1 MAFDLLYLLCFIV
14 LALLP
19 CSTMAQTS
27 KNISLGSSL
36 TAQNNDNSSW
46 SSPTGEFAFGFR
58 QIEKDGFLLAIWF
71 DKIPQKTI
79 VWSANRDSLV
89 PQGSKVELTSGGQ
102 FVLNDAE
109 GIQIW
114 DADSFSTEVSH
125 AAMLDTGNFV
135 LANRNSTYL
144 WESFDHPTD
153 TMLPTQILQQNF
165 ILRACYTMTN
175 YSTGRFLFSLQPDGN
190 LVLYTTN
197 FPQDSPNFAYWST
210 NTINTEIGFQVIFNQ
225 SGLIYLTSDNG
236 TILNT
241 VSGKPIATQDFYQ
254 RATLDYDGV
263 LRHYV
268 YPKSSGSSEERWST
282 SSFIPPNICRSITAE
297 VGGGAC
303 GFNSLCRLTDPG
315 QPTCQC
321 PNGYSPIDPND
332 VLKGCKQD
340 FVPQSCSARDAPS
353 PEDDFDFQEM
363 LNTNMPGDDYEHFKV
378 VSEDWCRQNC
388 LEDCFCDVAIFNTA
402 GDCFKK
408 GLPFSNG
415 MIDPTLSGTKALVK
429 IRKDNSTLKDGG
441 ANSKKKDD
449 LTLIIIGSVL
459 LSSSGILNF
468 ILPLITYVVVSRM
481 YSRKAVPVPPNY
493 QGMNLKYFTYEE
505 LKEAT
510 NEFKE
515 ELGRGASATV
525 FKGVLACDKG
535 KCVAV
540 KILDAKVREN
550 DLEFNAEVRAIG
562 RTNHRNLVQLLGFC
576 NEGQHRVL
584 VYEFMSNGTLASF
597 LFGETRPNWYQRRQI
612 ALGTARGLLYLHDEC
627 SCQIVHCD
635 IKPQNILLDDSFTAR
650 ISDFGL
656 AKLLRLDQTLTITG
670 IRGTKGYVA
679 PEWFKNL
686 PITAK
691 VDVYSF
697 GILLLEIICCRKK
710 FDEEAEDG
718 DQIILADWAY
728 DCYKQKKLHLLL
740 EKNDEAIEDIKMM
753 EKYVMIAMWCIQEDP
768 SLRPTMKKTIHML
781 EGTVEVSKPPDPS
794 SYISSIL

>member
-1 MAFDLLYLLCFIV
+1 MAFHLLYLLCFIV
-14 LALLP
+14 LVLLP

-36 TAQNNDNSSW
+36 TEQNDDNSSW
-46 SSPTGEFAFGFR
+46 PSPSGEFAFGFR

-71 DKIPQKTI
+71 DKIPEKTI

-89 PQGSKVELTSGGQ
+89 PQGSKVELTSGGR
-102 FVLNDAE
+102 FVLNDAK
-109 GIQIW
+109 GSQIW
-114 DADSFSTEVSH
+114 SANSSSTAISY

-153 TMLPTQILQQNF
+153 TMLPTQSLKQSGKLF
-165 ILRACYTMTN
+165 ARLTVTN
-175 YSTGRFLFSLQPDGN
+175 YSTGRFMFSLNPNGS
-190 LVLYTTN
+190 LMLYTTN
-197 FPQDSPNFAYWST
+197 FPQDSANFAYWSVK
-210 NTINTEIGFQVIFNQ
+210 NTEIGFQVIFNQ
-225 SGLIYLTSDNG
+225 SGLIYLTSKNG
-236 TILNT
+236 TILDT
-241 VSGKPIATQDFYQ
+241 ISGKPLATQDFYQ

-268 YPKSSGSSEERWST
+268 YPKSSSTSGERWPMAWST
-282 SSFIPPNICRSITAE
+282 SFFIPPNISLSIVKK
-297 VGGGAC
+297 VGSGAC
-303 GFNSLCRLTDPG
+303 GFNSLYRIDNTCEC
-315 QPTCQC
+315 PT
-321 PNGYSPIDPND
+321 GYSPIDPND
-332 VLKGCKQD
+332 ELKGCKQD
-340 FVPQSCSARDAPS
+340 FVPQSCNAPA
-353 PEDDFDFQEM
+353 DDFDFQEVP
-363 LNTNMPGDDYEHFKV
+363 NTNFPGLDYEQFQGMA
-378 VSEDWCRQNC
+378 EDQCRQNC
-388 LEDCFCDVAIFNTA
+388 LDDCFCAVAISNAA
-402 GDCFKK
+402 GECYMK
-408 GLPFSNG
+408 GLPFVNG
-415 MIDPTLSGTKALVK
+415 SIDSSIYGTKALVK
-429 IRKDNSTLKDGG
+429 FRKHNST
-441 ANSKKKDD
+441 SKKKDD
-449 LTLIIIGSVL
+449 STLIIVGSVL
-459 LSSSGILNF
+459 LSSLGILNF

-481 YSRKAVPVPPNY
+481 YSRKAVAVPPNY

-525 FKGVLACDKG
+525 FRGVLACDEG

-540 KILDAKVREN
+540 KILDAKQVRES

-576 NEGQHRVL
+576 NEGQHRIL

-597 LFGETRPNWYQRRQI
+597 LFGDTRPNWYQRREI
-612 ALGTARGLLYLHDEC
+612 ALGTARGLLYLHEEC
-627 SCQIVHCD
+627 SNQIVHCD
-635 IKPQNILLDDSFTAR
+635 IKPQNILLNDSFTAR

-656 AKLLRLDQTLTITG
+656 AKLLRLDQTRTITG

-728 DCYKQKKLHLLL
+728 DCYKHKKLHLLL

-753 EKYVMIAMWCIQEDP
+753 EKYVMIAMWCIQENP
-768 SLRPTMKKTIHML
+768 SLRPTMKKTIQML

-794 SYISSIL
+794 AYRSSILLDPAH

>member
-1 MAFDLLYLLCFIV
+1 MAFHLLYLLCFIV

-36 TAQNNDNSSW
+36 TAQNDDNSSW
-46 SSPTGEFAFGFR
+46 PSPSGEFAFGFR

-71 DKIPQKTI
+71 YKIPERTI

-89 PQGSKVELTSGGQ
+89 PQGSKVELTSGGR
-102 FVLNDAE
+102 FVLNDAK
-109 GIQIW
+109 GSQIW
-114 DADSFSTEVSH
+114 SADSSSTGVSY

-153 TMLPTQILQQNF
+153 TMLPTQSLQQSGKLF
-165 ILRACYTMTN
+165 ARYTVTN
-175 YSTGRFLFSLQPDGN
+175 YSTGRFMFSLQPDGN
-190 LVLYTTN
+190 LMLYTTN
-197 FPQDSPNFAYWST
+197 FPQDSPNFAYWSV
-210 NTINTEIGFQVIFNQ
+210 NTEIGFQVIFNQ
-225 SGLIYLTSDNG
+225 SGLIYLTSENG
-236 TILNT
+236 TILHT
-241 VSGKPIATQDFYQ
+241 ISGNPIATQDFYQ

-268 YPKSSGSSEERWST
+268 YPKSSSTSGERSPMAWST
-282 SSFIPPNICRSITAE
+282 SSFIPPNISLKIVE
-297 VGGGAC
+297 KVGSGAC
-303 GFNSLCRLTDPG
+303 GFNSLYRIDNTCEC
-315 QPTCQC
+315 PT
-321 PNGYSPIDPND
+321 GYSPIDPND
-332 VLKGCKQD
+332 ELKGCKQD
-340 FVPQSCSARDAPS
+340 FVPQSCNAPA
-353 PEDDFDFQEM
+353 DDFDFQEVP
-363 LNTNMPGDDYEHFKV
+363 NTNFPGLDYEQFQGMA
-378 VSEDWCRQNC
+378 EDRCRQNC
-388 LEDCFCDVAIFNTA
+388 LDDCFCAVAISNAA
-402 GDCFKK
+402 GECFMK
-408 GLPFSNG
+408 GLPFVNG
-415 MIDPTLSGTKALVK
+415 SIDNSIYGTKALVK
-429 IRKDNSTLKDGG
+429 FRKHNST
-441 ANSKKKDD
+441 SKKKDD
-449 LTLIIIGSVL
+449 STLIIVGSVL
-459 LSSSGILNF
+459 LSSLGILNF

-481 YSRKAVPVPPNY
+481 YSRKAVAVPPNY

-525 FKGVLACDKG
+525 FKGVLACDEG

-540 KILDAKVREN
+540 KILDAKQVREN

-576 NEGQHRVL
+576 NEGQYRIL
-584 VYEFMSNGTLASF
+584 VYEFMSKGTLASF
-597 LFGETRPNWYQRRQI
+597 LFGDTRPSWYQRRQI
-612 ALGTARGLLYLHDEC
+612 ALGTARGLLYLHEEC
-627 SCQIVHCD
+627 SSQIVHCD

-656 AKLLRLDQTLTITG
+656 AKLFRLDQTRTTTG

-718 DQIILADWAY
+718 DQMILADWAY
-728 DCYKQKKLHLLL
+728 DCYKHKKLHLLL

-753 EKYVMIAMWCIQEDP
+753 EKYVKIAMWCIQENP
-768 SLRPTMKKTIHML
+768 SLRTTMKKTIQML

-794 SYISSIL
+794 AYRSSILLDPAH